1 MGVYSVVKPRL
12 DHLRQEGAGV
22 ETLSA
27 LSRSHG
33 KMKSDAPSARSKGV
47 MPPRAELP
55 RGLGASAPSLP
66 SPP

>member
-12 DHLRQEGAGV
+12 DHLRQEGADV

-33 KMKSDAPSARSKGV
+33 KMESDAPSARGTGTTT
-47 MPPRAELP
+47 PQAELP
-55 RGLGASAPSLP
+55 REPGARAPSL
-66 SPP
+66 SA